1 MENEWWLFNKWVSYI
16 MFSEPRIWALEEKYQ
31 CLVDWSLQK
40 WELMS
45 FLVQKREGFSMYN
58 SLQKYLYTAQKS

>member
-1 MENEWWLFNKWVSYI
+1 MENEGWLFNKRVSYI
-16 MFSEPRIWALEEKYQ
+16 MFSEPHIWALEEMYQ

-58 SLQKYLYTAQKS
+58 ALQKF